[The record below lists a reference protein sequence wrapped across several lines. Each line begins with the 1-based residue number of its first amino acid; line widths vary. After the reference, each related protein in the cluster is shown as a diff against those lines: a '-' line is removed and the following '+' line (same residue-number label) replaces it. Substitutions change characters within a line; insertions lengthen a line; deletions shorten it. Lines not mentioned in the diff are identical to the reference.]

1 MLKFYLIAVCI
12 FAHIVGGTMVT
23 AADRCDVS
31 FMAKKMSNYAPG
43 KLVVSNLYGNEFMC
57 DVDCDVPLRLYD
69 IILSVN
75 GLDVE
80 TLSNEE
86 LNDIM
91 RNSSKVSLKIIS
103 SIDDKE
109 HTFTYTPM
117 NHDLKGINEM
127 LEIKAG
133 SEYWPFWFETQK
145 NLGIEVYADEDIDFS
160 QYKTI
165 DVLVVGENPLK
176 EKEIALMAL
185 DCLIKSNPFPLRR
198 DTENPDL
205 LLKVAFNEETTVQ
218 STYVPP
224 TTTYIDRGSYATVQ
238 KRKNGLYVSSFKR
251 PYDKKTTGGF
261 THKDVSD
268 KHFLEICILDAKRL
282 ADSTTTT
289 PPIVWQLTYKHT
301 FPYEA
306 RFNYFLNTYILD
318 CMSIFPN
325 TLMFSKPW
333 NFYSGICWEENTK
346 KSIIADIMIGS
357 PAEKLGLQPG
367 DELIKIDGKKG
378 AKLITKCYYKGRPHE
393 KDPVYER
400 TKEELMF
407 KNQPYYKI
415 VPFAVKNARVYQFW
429 EYKSEYGDWSY
440 DEIEWEPV
448 YWMYGKEVEL
458 EIKRNGKK
466 MKIKGVLYG
475 ETRYPLY
482 GIGI

>member
-1 MLKFYLIAVCI
+1 MRMLKFYLIAVCI

-80 TLSNEE
+80 ILSNEE

-91 RNSSKVSLKIIS
+91 RNSSRVSLKIIS
-103 SIDDKE
+103 STDGKE

-117 NHDLKGINEM
+117 NHDLKGINELLQM
-127 LEIKAG
+127 RGGSSFWLHAIEI
-133 SEYWPFWFETQK
+133 ED
-145 NLGIEVYADEDIDFS
+145 NLGIEINVDEDTDFS

-165 DVLVVGENPLK
+165 DVLVVGDNPLK
-176 EKEIALMAL
+176 EKDIALKVL
-185 DCLIKSNPFPLRR
+185 NCLIESNPFPLKR

-205 LLKVAFNEETTVQ
+205 LIKVAFNEETTVQ

-224 TTTYIDRGSYATVQ
+224 TTTYVDRGSYATVQ
-238 KRKNGLYVSSFKR
+238 KRKNGLYISTFKR
-251 PYDKKTTGGF
+251 PYEKKTTKGF
-261 THKDVSD
+261 THRDVSAD
-268 KHFLEICILDAKRL
+268 HFLEICILDAKRL
-282 ADSTTTT
+282 IDSTTTT
-289 PPIVWQLTYKHT
+289 PPIVWQLTYNHI

-306 RFNYFLNTYILD
+306 DLNYFLNTYVLD
-318 CMSIFPN
+318 YLTVFPN
-325 TLMFSKPW
+325 IVMSHKPW
-333 NFYSGICWEENTK
+333 WYYSGICWEENTK

-357 PAEKLGLQPG
+357 PAEKLGLKPG

-378 AKLITKCYYKGRPHE
+378 AKSLKKGYYKGMLQKNYVR
-393 KDPVYER
+393 ER
-400 TKEELMF
+400 DKEELMF
-407 KNQPYYKI
+407 KKQPYYKI
-415 VPFAVKNARVYQFW
+415 LPVAISYGKIYRLYESPYRE
-429 EYKSEYGDWSY
+429 EYSF

-448 YWMYGKEVEL
+448 YWMYGNEVEL

-466 MKIKGVLYG
+466 MKIKGALYG
-475 ETRYPLY
+475 KTHGPIY
-482 GIGI
+482 GI

>member
-1 MLKFYLIAVCI
+1 MRMLKFYLIAVCI
-12 FAHIVGGTMVT
+12 LSHIAGGTMVS
-23 AADRCDVS
+23 AADFCDVS
-31 FMAKKMSNYAPG
+31 FKARKMSNYAPG

-57 DVDCDVPLRLYD
+57 DVDCDAPLCLYD

-91 RNSSKVSLKIIS
+91 RNSSRVSLKIIS
-103 SIDDKE
+103 STDGKE

-133 SEYWPFWFETQK
+133 SEYWAFWFDIQDK
-145 NLGIEVYADEDIDFS
+145 LGIEVYADEDIDFS

-165 DVLVVGENPLK
+165 DVLVVGDNPLK
-176 EKEIALMAL
+176 EKDIALKAL
-185 DCLIKSNPFPLRR
+185 DRLIESNPFPLKR

-224 TTTYIDRGSYATVQ
+224 TTTCVDRGSYATVQ
-238 KRKNGLYVSSFKR
+238 KRKNGLYISTFKR
-251 PYDKKTTGGF
+251 PYERKTTKGY
-261 THKDVSD
+261 THRDVTAD
-268 KHFLEICILDAKRL
+268 HFLEICILDAKRL
-282 ADSTTTT
+282 IDSTTTT
-289 PPIVWQLTYKHT
+289 PPIVWQLTYNHT
-301 FPYEA
+301 FPYEVVYNHYLS
-306 RFNYFLNTYILD
+306 NYVLD
-318 CMSIFPN
+318 CMTIFPE
-325 TLMFSKPW
+325 TIKAFKPW
-333 NFYSGICWEENTK
+333 YYYSGICWEKNTN

-378 AKLITKCYYKGRPHE
+378 AKLKTKTYYKGSPS
-393 KDPVYER
+393 KGPVYEQD
-400 TKEELMF
+400 KEELMF
-407 KNQPYYKI
+407 KKQPYYKI
-415 VPFAVKNARVYQFW
+415 VPYAVKNARVYSFF
-429 EYKSEYGDWSY
+429 EYGDWSF
-440 DEIEWEPV
+440 DEIEYEPV
-448 YWMYGKEVEL
+448 YWMYGNEVEL

-466 MKIKGVLYG
+466 MKIKGALYG
-475 ETRYPLY
+475 KTHGPIY
-482 GIGI
+482 GI